1 MTTSHQATSIELV
14 TDGLTLE
21 VLTAGAAVRRLVV
34 EDDHSDGVVDVV
46 LGHHDART
54 YAICGGYLGAVVGRY
69 ANRVAGG
76 TFTLD
81 GHEHH
86 LTTNEGA
93 NTLHGGAD
101 GFDRRRWTVAETGA
115 DHVRLRLTS
124 PDGDQ
129 GFPGRLEVE
138 VTYRIGPGTVRLD
151 YTATTDRATVVNLT
165 NHAYVNLDGEGS
177 GSVDDHVLRV
187 EADTV
192 APVGPDLLPTGL
204 AAVTGTP
211 LDWRTPHRIGDVLAS
226 DHEQLRFARGLD
238 HHFVVRGSG
247 MRTAAV
253 LTGRS
258 GRTLTV
264 ETDQPGVQVYTGG
277 HFDGTIVGLSGRR
290 YGARA
295 GIALETQGFPDAP
308 NRPNLPS
315 TVLRPGEVFRS
326 TTVWRLS

>member
-1 MTTSHQATSIELV
+1 MSTVHRPASIELV
-14 TDGLTLE
+14 SDGLTLE

-34 EDDHSDGVVDVV
+34 QDGHSDGPVDVV
-46 LGHHDART
+46 LGHRDAGT
-54 YAICGGYLGAVVGRY
+54 YATGGGYLGAVVGRY
-69 ANRVAGG
+69 ANRIAGG
-76 TFTLD
+76 RFALD
-81 GHEHH
+81 GTTYS
-86 LTTNEGA
+86 LTTNEGP

-101 GFDRRRWTVAETGA
+101 GFDRRVWTVEDAAT

-129 GFPGRLEVE
+129 GFPGRLDAE
-138 VTYRIGPGTVRLD
+138 VTYSIGPRTVRLD

-192 APVGPDLLPTGL
+192 APVRPDLLPTGL
-204 AAVTGTP
+204 APVTGTP
-211 LDWRTPHRIGDVLAS
+211 LDWRSPRRIGTVLQH
-226 DHEQLRFARGLD
+226 DHEQLRRARGLD

-264 ETDQPGVQVYTGG
+264 ESDQPGVQVYTGG
-277 HFDGTIVGLSGRR
+277 HFDETIIGLSGRR
-290 YGARA
+290 YGPRA

-308 NRPNLPS
+308 NRPDLPS

>member
-1 MTTSHQATSIELV
+1 MSTGHRPTSIELV

-34 EDDHSDGVVDVV
+34 EDGHSDGPVDVV
-46 LGHHDART
+46 LGHRDAAT
-54 YAICGGYLGAVVGRY
+54 YSTDGGYLGAVVGRY
-69 ANRVAGG
+69 ANRIAGG
-76 TFTLD
+76 RFTLD
-81 GHEHH
+81 GTEYH
-86 LTTNEGA
+86 LDTNEGA

-101 GFDRRRWTVAETGA
+101 GFDRRRWTVAEAGA
-115 DHVRLRLTS
+115 DHLRLRLTS

-129 GFPGRLEVE
+129 GFPGRLEAE
-138 VTYRIGPGTVRLD
+138 VTYRVAPGLVRLD
-151 YTATTDRATVVNLT
+151 YAATTDRATVLNLT
-165 NHAYVNLDGEGS
+165 NHAYLNLDGEGS
-177 GSVDDHVLRV
+177 GSVDGHLLRV

-204 AAVTGTP
+204 ATVAGTP
-211 LDWRTPHRIGDVLAS
+211 LDWRAPRRIGTVLQD
-226 DHEQLRFARGLD
+226 DHEQLRRARGLD
-238 HHFVVRGSG
+238 HHFVIRGSG

-264 ETDQPGVQVYTGG
+264 ESDQPGVQVYTGG
-277 HFDGTIVGLSGRR
+277 HFDGTAVGLSGRP

-308 NRPNLPS
+308 NRPELAS
-315 TVLRPGEVFRS
+315 TVLRPGEVFRT
-326 TTVWRLS
+326 TTVWRLA